1 MVRIDI
7 TNRALFVYGVLI
19 VLFLGIGFGVAFGGN
34 EPTVMGHSAGEIEG
48 VCLSDGTN
56 CAVNTLYLGLL
67 LSDIEA
73 LQPGAVCG
81 APESFYISGCNRYC
95 RDVRGFISGT
105 AVEYGCGVSPATV
118 ACLCVR

>member
-1 MVRIDI
+1 MDEKVESEVVKKIKK
-7 TNRALFVYGVLI
+7 TSKKEKE
-19 VLFLGIGFGVAFGGN
+19 IG
-34 EPTVMGHSAGEIEG
+34 
-48 VCLSDGTN
+48 
-56 CAVNTLYLGLL
+56 
-67 LSDIEA
+67 LSDIPGIG
-73 LQPGAVCG
+73 PGAVCG